1 LPPSL
6 AFAVVGQARANGEL
20 GAEAEA
26 AIVSKLLRH
35 WALAD
40 TLRAAE
46 SCAAAQH
53 SFQAVRELAPAT

>member
-1 LPPSL
+1 MKPSV

-20 GAEAEA
+20 SPEGEA
-26 AIVSKLLRH
+26 ATVSRLLRH

-46 SCAAAQH
+46 SCAAAQDPH
-53 SFQAVRELAPAT
+53 QAGREFAPAT